1 MTVSMEKDEGL
12 SAKDFNRLNNQ
23 NTDTAEAAL
32 EALKGEQTVSELACR
47 FGLHPKMSRTW
58 KKALLEC
65 VSGVFERGGK
75 KA

>member
-47 FGLHPKMSRTW
+47 FGLHPTMRHTW

>member
-12 SAKDFNRLNNQ
+12 SAKDFNLLNNQ

-47 FGLHPKMSRTW
+47 FGLHPKMSRT
-58 KKALLEC
+58 
-65 VSGVFERGGK
+65 
-75 KA
+75 